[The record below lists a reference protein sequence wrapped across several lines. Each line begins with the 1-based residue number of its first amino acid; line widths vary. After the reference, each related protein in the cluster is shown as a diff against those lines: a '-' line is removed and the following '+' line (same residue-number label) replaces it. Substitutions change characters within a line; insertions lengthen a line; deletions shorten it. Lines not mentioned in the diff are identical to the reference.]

1 MISDP
6 RLDADTLRASLE
18 PLFCRCFSAD
28 LKRAYF
34 YIDLLC
40 LHLSFHVARECQL
53 LNAHSEAFGDVVSR
67 IGAAPDAFYMLT
79 AVFDILAEEGFVAR
93 RTDAW
98 ESVRPCPPDGSV
110 ELQQEARV
118 SCPRMLATFELIERC
133 HDHALAFIAGREPGM
148 AAVFPRGETQLWER
162 LHTTD
167 GVMSIYA
174 DLVLPAL
181 ETVLDRGARLL
192 EVGAGVGAVVE
203 RCLPFLRRS
212 DVQEYCFTDIGRLF
226 VQRAA
231 SRHGEEAFMRFLSV
245 DLDRPLSTQGLVPE
259 RFDVAIAVNVL
270 HSAQDLGFALR
281 QLHAVLKPRG
291 WLICGEG
298 SPPSRKRRWR
308 LDLIFAFLRGWRD
321 VSIDPVL
328 RPRLGFLLPSE
339 WEAAL
344 LASGYQHVRV
354 LPGENWFGGPCRGG
368 LIMAGK
374 GIREASSD
382 SCGGTH
388 QWTS

>member
-1 MISDP
+1 M
-6 RLDADTLRASLE
+6 E
-18 PLFCRCFSAD
+18 PLFHRCFSAD

-34 YIDLLC
+34 YVDLLC

-53 LNAHSEAFGDVVSR
+53 LKAHSEAFGDVVSR

-79 AVFDILAEEGFVAR
+79 AVFDILAEEGFVIR
-93 RTDAW
+93 REDGW
-98 ESVRPCPPDGSV
+98 QSLRLCPLDRSV
-110 ELQQEARV
+110 ELQQEARA
-118 SCPRMLATFELIERC
+118 SCPQMLATFELIERC

-148 AAVFPRGETQLWER
+148 AAVFPRGDIQLWER

-167 GVMSIYA
+167 GVMSLYA

-181 ETVLDRGARLL
+181 EAVLHRGARVL
-192 EVGAGVGAVVE
+192 EVGAGVGAVVQ

-212 DVQEYCFTDIGRLF
+212 DLQEYCFTDIGMLF
-226 VQRAA
+226 VQKAA
-231 SRHGEEAFMRFLSV
+231 SRHGQEAFMRFLSL

-259 RFDVAIAVNVL
+259 SFDIVIAVNVL
-270 HSAQDLGFALR
+270 HSARDLSLALR
-281 QLHAVLKPRG
+281 ELHAILKTPG

-298 SPPSRKRRWR
+298 SPPSRNRRWR
-308 LDLIFAFLRGWRD
+308 LDLIFAFLRGWWD
-321 VSIDPVL
+321 VSTDSVL
-328 RPRLGFLLPSE
+328 RPRPGFLLPAE

-354 LPGENWFGGPCRGG
+354 LPGENWFAGPCHGG

-374 GIREASSD
+374 GIREASRD

-388 QWTS
+388 QWTT